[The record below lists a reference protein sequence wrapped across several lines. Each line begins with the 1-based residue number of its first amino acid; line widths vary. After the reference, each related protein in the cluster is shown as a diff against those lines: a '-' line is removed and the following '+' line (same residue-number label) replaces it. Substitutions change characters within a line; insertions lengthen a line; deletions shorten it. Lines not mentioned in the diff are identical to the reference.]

1 MDSLSHSIKT
11 NKLLIRILL
20 HVAFWVAIVTYFA
33 WGFGFNVNTKTSFI
47 SALLF
52 LPGHMIMM
60 YSLLYFLTP
69 RYLVQKKYL
78 QFVIG
83 LLIVLLICAGY
94 AALANVALVAN
105 RNIFTGVTLDT
116 GRNILPFIHVAG
128 IAFSIKFLNFW
139 HQQKRQ
145 IVEVQREQLTT
156 ELELLKSQI
165 HPHFLFNTLNNLYAF
180 TLEQSVKAPQIVLK
194 LSNLLR
200 FMIYES
206 RNEHIPLRKEVSV
219 LQAYIELEQLRYGDR
234 LDVSFSC
241 RGNINNKQISP
252 LLLLPFLENAFKHGT
267 SKQIDQCWISFDLN
281 VEGSVLQFKLIN
293 SIDKDVEKPATDDSG
308 VGLQNVQRRLNL
320 LYAGKHH
327 LDIQSE
333 EEVFIVSLVLHLDDA
348 PEKNKKPYSVIQTIG
363 EKYDLEMPDRR

>member
-1 MDSLSHSIKT
+1 MVILSPSIKS
-11 NKLLIRILL
+11 NKILL
-20 HVAFWVAIVTYFA
+20 RVLVHLVFWVAIVTYFA
-33 WGFGFNVNTKTSFI
+33 WGFGFNVDAKTSFI

-69 RYLVQKKYL
+69 CYLIKKKYL

-83 LLIVLLICAGY
+83 LVIVLLICAGY

-105 RNIFTGVTLDT
+105 RNTFSGVRIDT

-128 IAFSIKFLNFW
+128 IAFSIKFLSYW
-139 HQQKRQ
+139 HQQKQ
-145 IVEVQREQLTT
+145 QTIKAQREQLTT

-165 HPHFLFNTLNNLYAF
+165 HPHFLFNTLNNLYAY
-180 TLEQSVKAPQIVLK
+180 TLEQSAKASEIVLK

-206 RNEHIPLRKEVSV
+206 RDEHIALRKEVSV
-219 LQAYIELEQLRYGDR
+219 LKAYIELEQLRYGDR

-241 RGNINNKQISP
+241 RGNIDNKQIAP

-267 SKQIDQCWISFDLN
+267 SKQIDQCWISVDLN
-281 VEGSVLQFKLIN
+281 VEGAVLQFKLVN
-293 SIDKDVEKPATDDSG
+293 SIDKVVEKKATADSG
-308 VGLQNVQRRLNL
+308 LGLQNVQRRLNL
-320 LYAGKHH
+320 LYPGKHQ
-327 LDIQSE
+327 LDIQPA
-333 EEVFIVSLVLHLDDA
+333 EEVFIVSLLLHLDQA
-348 PEKNKKPYSVIQTIG
+348 IETNRETHSVIQTIG
-363 EKYDLEMPDRR
+363 KRYDLEVPDRR